1 VKNRKAEAVKKRIA
15 ERKKETTHFKNWQLE
30 QNLIVKD
37 ESTTI
42 ENHESNVDQFLSDN
56 GKQIKKE
63 NMTYANWFLFRFM
76 VSMCLVLIVAILF
89 RSKNPSLDG
98 FKSFVE
104 NAMKRDYQFA
114 KISNWTNETLGDSF
128 SFSPIAFFEKKSDSN
143 LNDNVI
149 PVAGKLKESFKK
161 NGKGI
166 TVETNRDKSVKAI
179 KAGVVI
185 FAGYDEIHGKTIIV
199 QQANKMNVWYG
210 NLATIKV
217 NLYQHVTNGEA
228 LGTVTNK
235 GSSNYGEY
243 YFAIEKND
251 KFLDPTK
258 VISFE

>member
-1 VKNRKAEAVKKRIA
+1 MKNRKVEAVKQRIA
-15 ERKKETTHFKNWQLE
+15 ERKKESIHLKNWHSEQKLLE
-30 QNLIVKD
+30 END
-37 ESTTI
+37 TTTMY
-42 ENHESNVDQFLSDN
+42 NHESNEDYLPSKQS
-56 GKQIKKE
+56 KQINQD
-63 NMTYANWFLFRFM
+63 NMTYANWFLFRLM
-76 VSMCLVLIVAILF
+76 VSMCLVLIIAILF
-89 RSKNPSLDG
+89 RSTNPSLNG
-98 FKSFVE
+98 VKSFVE

-128 SFSPIAFFEKKSDSN
+128 SFSPMSFFDKKSDSN
-143 LNDNVI
+143 LNENVI
-149 PVAGKLKESFKK
+149 PVSGKVKESFKK

-166 TVETNRDKSVKAI
+166 TVETTRDKSVTAI

-185 FAGYDEIHGKTIIV
+185 FAGYNEIYGKTIIV
-199 QQANKMNVWYG
+199 QQSNKMNVWYG

-235 GSSNYGEY
+235 GTTNHGEY
-243 YFAIEKND
+243 YFAIEKSN

>member
-15 ERKKETTHFKNWQLE
+15 ERQKETIHFKNWHIEQKLLE
-30 QNLIVKD
+30 KD
-37 ESTTI
+37 DSITI
-42 ENHESNVDQFLSDN
+42 ENHESNEEIFLSDQ
-56 GKQIKKE
+56 GKQIKQQ
-63 NMTYANWFLFRFM
+63 NMTYANWFLFRLM

-89 RSKNPSLDG
+89 RSTNPSLDG

-114 KISNWTNETLGDSF
+114 KISNWSNETLGDSF
-128 SFSPIAFFEKKSDSN
+128 SFSPMSFFEKKSNSN

-149 PVAGKLKESFKK
+149 PVSGKLKESFKK

-166 TVETNRDKSVKAI
+166 TVETNRDKSVTAI

-185 FAGYDEIHGKTIIV
+185 FAGIDESHGKTIIV
-199 QQANKMNVWYG
+199 QQTNKMNVWYG

-235 GSSNYGEY
+235 GTTNSGEY